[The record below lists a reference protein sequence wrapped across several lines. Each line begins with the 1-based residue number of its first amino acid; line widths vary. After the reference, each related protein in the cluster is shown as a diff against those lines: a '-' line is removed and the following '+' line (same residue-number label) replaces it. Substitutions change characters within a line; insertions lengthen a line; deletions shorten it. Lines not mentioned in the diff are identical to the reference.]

1 MNTDDIMSW
10 KQIQER
16 AIIGLVGIAIQHID
30 NGNIDKAR
38 ETMLGI
44 IISLEG
50 QVKARTY
57 SY

>member
-16 AIIGLVGIAIQHID
+16 AIIGLVSVALAHID
-30 NGNIDKAR
+30 HGDIDDAR
-38 ETMLGI
+38 ETMMGI

-50 QVKARTY
+50 QVKR
-57 SY
+57 